1 VKLGSPSQRTGA
13 THENAAAELLSQRG
27 LKVISRNFHCKM
39 GELDIVALGSHLHFV
54 EVRYRRNDRFGS
66 AAASVTY
73 SKQMK
78 IRRTAEFF
86 LQRHPR
92 FRKHRAQFDVV
103 TVSGT
108 NYPPEIVWI
117 ESAF

>member
-1 VKLGSPSQRTGA
+1 VKLGSPSQRIGA
-13 THENAAAELLSQRG
+13 THEDRAVELLIQHG
-27 LKVISRNFHCKM
+27 LNIITRNFHCKM
-39 GELDIVALGSHLHFV
+39 GELDIIALGDHLHFV
-54 EVRYRRNDRFGS
+54 EVRYRKNDKFGG
-66 AAASVTY
+66 AAASVTH

-86 LQRHPR
+86 LQRHPQ

-108 NYPPEIVWI
+108 NYPPNIDWI

>member
-1 VKLGSPSQRTGA
+1 MKLGSPSQRTGA
-13 THENAAAELLSQRG
+13 THEDAAAELLTQRG
-27 LKVISRNFHCKM
+27 LRIIIRNFHCKM

-54 EVRYRRNDRFGS
+54 EVRYRKNDRFGG
-66 AAASVTY
+66 AAASVTH
-73 SKQMK
+73 SKQTK
-78 IRRTAEFF
+78 LRRTAEFF
-86 LQRHPR
+86 LQCHPR

-108 NYPPEIVWI
+108 NYPPNIDWI

>member
-13 THENAAAELLSQRG
+13 THEDAAAKLLIQRG
-27 LKVISRNFHCKM
+27 LTVIARNFHCKM
-39 GELDIVALGSHLHFV
+39 GELDIVALGSSLHFV
-54 EVRYRRNDRFGS
+54 EVRFRGSDRFGS
-66 AAASVTY
+66 AAESITPT
-73 SKQMK
+73 KQAK
-78 IRRTAEFF
+78 LRRTAEFF

-108 NYPPEIVWI
+108 NYPPDINWI
-117 ESAF
+117 ESPF